1 MSERLRQAIPIVI
14 GLVLFFVALDV
25 LRIELHAVKLQDLS
39 AAVLQTPPS
48 HLALAIALTF
58 LNYLVLTGYDLL
70 AFAYIGKSLPRA
82 RVVVAS
88 FLAYAISNNVGFAML
103 SGASV
108 RYRFYTRWGV
118 TAEELSRIVFCYL
131 VAFWLGL
138 FGLGGLSLLV
148 SPLLSA
154 PELPARALLL
164 PVAWLL
170 MLVPPAYLVATLLR
184 RRPLQLWRFT
194 LPLPSPRIAA
204 GQVLISAIDWTLAGS
219 VLYILLP
226 PTDLSFL
233 QFLGAF
239 LISVLLGMVSH
250 VPGGIG
256 VFEGLMV
263 LLLKPYLPSGQ
274 LLPSLVVFR
283 AVYYLLPLSVALVG
297 LVADEVRQRR
307 SHAARLRAALGV
319 LTEEFAPRIL
329 AFFTF
334 AAGIVLLFSGATPAA
349 EGRLDLLARVLPI
362 TLIEASHFLSSIAG
376 VVLLIL
382 SQGLWRRL
390 DAAYYLTAATIVAGM
405 AGSLLKGLDYEE
417 AGLLL
422 LVLLVLRRARPAFD
436 RRAAFFDTRFS
447 VAWIAALAGALGA
460 SIWLGFFAFKH
471 VDYSNELWWQ
481 FEIRGEASR
490 FLRATVGARGGA
502 AAVRPRASDPARAT

>member
-1 MSERLRQAIPIVI
+1 M
-14 GLVLFFVALDV
+14 
-25 LRIELHAVKLQDLS
+25 
-39 AAVLQTPPS
+39 
-48 HLALAIALTF
+48 
-58 LNYLVLTGYDLL
+58 
-70 AFAYIGKSLPRA
+70 
-82 RVVVAS
+82 
-88 FLAYAISNNVGFAML
+88 
-103 SGASV
+103 
-108 RYRFYTRWGV
+108 
-118 TAEELSRIVFCYL
+118 
-131 VAFWLGL
+131 AFWLGL
-138 FGLGGLSLLV
+138 LGLGGLSLLV
-148 SPLLSA
+148 SPLVSA
-154 PELPARALLL
+154 PELPARALLV

-170 MLVPPAYLVATLLR
+170 MLVPPAYVLATVLR

-194 LPLPSPRIAA
+194 LPLPSPSIAG
-204 GQVLISAIDWTLAGS
+204 GQILISVIDWTLAGS
-219 VLYILLP
+219 VLYTLLP
-226 PTDLSFL
+226 PNDLSFL

-239 LISVLLGMVSH
+239 LVSVLLGMVSH

-263 LLLKPYLPSGQ
+263 LLLRPYLPSGQ
-274 LLPSLVVFR
+274 LLPALVVFR

-307 SHAARLRAALGV
+307 SDAARLRAALGV

-334 AAGIVLLFSGATPAA
+334 AAGLVLLFSAATPAA
-349 EGRLDLLARVLPI
+349 PGRLDLLARVLPI

-390 DAAYYLTAATIVAGM
+390 DAAYYVTAATILAGT

-422 LVLLVLRRARPAFD
+422 LVLIVLRRARPAFD
-436 RRAAFFDTRFS
+436 CRAAFFDTRFS
-447 VAWIAALAGALGA
+447 GAWIAALAGALGA

-481 FEIRGEASR
+481 FEIQR
-490 FLRATVGARGGA
+490 
-502 AAVRPRASDPARAT
+502 